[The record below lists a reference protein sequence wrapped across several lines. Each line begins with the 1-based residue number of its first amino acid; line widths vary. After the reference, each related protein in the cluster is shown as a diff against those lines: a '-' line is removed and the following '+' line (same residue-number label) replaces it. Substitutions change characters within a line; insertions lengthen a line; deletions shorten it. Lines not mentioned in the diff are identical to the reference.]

1 MNIILTRNDYNIE
14 CTDGYMSDDQ
24 GNKIC
29 FTLELP
35 NLNNKKGESC
45 IPEGSYPFHKVFS
58 QHLGWVYRLENVPDR
73 SLIDI
78 HSGNTVL
85 DLRGCITLGLK
96 QGTLD
101 IGGRNYPA
109 VLDSKKAL
117 EKLFSIA
124 GNSGTLTITSE

>member
-1 MNIILTRNDYNIE
+1 MNLTLTRTDYDNE
-14 CTDGYMSDDQ
+14 VTDGILSDDQ

-35 NLNNKKGESC
+35 DLNNKQGESC
-45 IPEGSYPFHKVFS
+45 IPEGIYPFHKMFS
-58 QHLGWVYRLENVPDR
+58 QHLGWIYRLDNVTDR

-85 DLRGCITLGLK
+85 DLRGCITIGMK

-101 IGGRNYPA
+101 IKGKTYPA
-109 VLDSKKAL
+109 VLESKKAL
-117 EKLFSIA
+117 NKLFSIA
-124 GNSGTLTITSE
+124 GNSGTITITKE